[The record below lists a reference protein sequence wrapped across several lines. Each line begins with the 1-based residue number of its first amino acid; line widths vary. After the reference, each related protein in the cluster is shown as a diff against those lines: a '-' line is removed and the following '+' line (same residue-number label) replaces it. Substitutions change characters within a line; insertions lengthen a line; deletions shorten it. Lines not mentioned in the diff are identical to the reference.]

1 MAKSKSTSKRR
12 NKKLTLKLKV
22 KRKKP
27 IAVDRISDLPDFLLS
42 HILSFLTT
50 KDAVVT
56 SILSSRWKTLW
67 TLVPN
72 LDFDDYEVGFLRI
85 SSSLPSYPTWRRPSP
100 LPLLERYRFT
110 FAHIVSRVWSLRNA
124 NPNPPK
130 KFRLRWQNN
139 CDPIHVDT
147 WLRTAITRGFEALDL
162 DIYLPL
168 PDRFI
173 LPFTLFNHCKTL
185 AVLKLAGSIVL
196 DPPSSSA
203 MGFPSLKVL
212 HLHLVEYANPDSFS
226 RLLSC
231 CPVLQ
236 DLSVQILGNE
246 DGNIG
251 KYVLLDNLSN
261 LVEAVLETS
270 DSYVSVSCLTELF
283 DGFQEYGKRV
293 WAFLRAL
300 YNVKSLHLDAST
312 TECLCNAI
320 DFDDPPMF
328 HKLAYL
334 NFEYGHHC
342 LMENVLLLLL
352 HQAPKLAVLIFDKK
366 WSKCCGDEEKDC
378 FSLEKMFCEDIPECL
393 SSHLRTFHF
402 QGFHRI
408 KDELELIRRI
418 LKCAGVLKTMSVS
431 SYPLT
436 SAGKV
441 YVLNELLKFPRL
453 SSTCRIAFN

>member
-1 MAKSKSTSKRR
+1 MAKSKSTSKRS
-12 NKKLTLKLKV
+12 KKPILKL

-72 LDFDDYEVGFLRI
+72 IDFNDDEVGFLRTP
-85 SSSLPSYPTWRRPSP
+85 SSLPSYPTWQRPSP
-100 LPLLERYRFT
+100 LPLLKRYRFT
-110 FAHIVSRVWSLRNA
+110 FPHIVSRVWSLRNA

-130 KFRLRWQNN
+130 KFRLRWQND

-147 WLRTAITRGFEALDL
+147 WLRTAITRGFEELDL

-168 PDRFI
+168 PDHFI

-196 DPPSSSA
+196 NPPSSSA

-236 DLSVQILGNE
+236 DLSLQILGNE
-246 DGNIG
+246 DDENNFKIIVPTLKRLQFSIHIPNYKLEINAPCLEYLYFIGNIG

-261 LVEAVLETS
+261 IVEAVLETS
-270 DSYVSVSCLTELF
+270 DSYVRVSYLTELF

-300 YNVKSLHLDAST
+300 YNVKSLHLDSST
-312 TECLCNAI
+312 TEVNA
-320 DFDDPPMF
+320 
-328 HKLAYL
+328 
-334 NFEYGHHC
+334 
-342 LMENVLLLLL
+342 
-352 HQAPKLAVLIFDKK
+352 
-366 WSKCCGDEEKDC
+366 C
-378 FSLEKMFCEDIPECL
+378 FSCFIIKWL
-393 SSHLRTFHF
+393 ST
-402 QGFHRI
+402 
-408 KDELELIRRI
+408 
-418 LKCAGVLKTMSVS
+418 S
-431 SYPLT
+431 SWT
-436 SAGKV
+436 K
-441 YVLNELLKFPRL
+441 
-453 SSTCRIAFN
+453 

>member
-1 MAKSKSTSKRR
+1 MAKSKSTSKRS
-12 NKKLTLKLKV
+12 KKPILKLN
-22 KRKKP
+22 RKKP
-27 IAVDRISDLPDFLLS
+27 IAVDRISDLPDSLLS

-85 SSSLPSYPTWRRPSP
+85 SSSLHSYSTWQRPSP
-100 LPLLERYRFT
+100 LPLLKRYRFT
-110 FAHIVSRVWSLRNA
+110 FPHIVSRVWSLRNA

-130 KFRLRWQNN
+130 KFRLRWQND

-162 DIYLPL
+162 DIYLPP
-168 PDRFI
+168 PDHFI

-185 AVLKLAGSIVL
+185 AVLKLTGSIVL

-236 DLSVQILGNE
+236 DLAVQILGNKDGE
-246 DGNIG
+246 NNFKIIVPTLKRLQFCIHIPNYKLEINAPCLEYLYFVGNIG
-251 KYVLLDNLSN
+251 KHVLLANLSN

-270 DSYVSVSCLTELF
+270 DSYVSVRCLTELF

-300 YNVKSLHLDAST
+300 YNVKSLHLDSST
-312 TECLCNAI
+312 TEVRTCFSCSIIKWLSTSSWTSSNIVVGSRTYDYCVVLQCLCNAI

-334 NFEYGHHC
+334 NFGYGHHC
-342 LMENVLLLLL
+342 LMENVLPLLL
-352 HQAPKLAVLIFDKK
+352 HQAPKLAVLIFDKV
-366 WSKCCGDEEKDC
+366 C
-378 FSLEKMFCEDIPECL
+378 
-393 SSHLRTFHF
+393 
-402 QGFHRI
+402 
-408 KDELELIRRI
+408 
-418 LKCAGVLKTMSVS
+418 
-431 SYPLT
+431 
-436 SAGKV
+436 
-441 YVLNELLKFPRL
+441 
-453 SSTCRIAFN
+453 

>member
-1 MAKSKSTSKRR
+1 MAKSKSTSKRS
-12 NKKLTLKLKV
+12 KKPILKP

-27 IAVDRISDLPDFLLS
+27 IAVDGISDLPDFVLS
-42 HILSFLTT
+42 HILAFLTT
-50 KDAVVT
+50 KDAVAT
-56 SILSSRWKTLW
+56 SILSNRWKTLW

-72 LDFDDYEVGFLRI
+72 LDFDDYELGFLRI
-85 SSSLPSYPTWRRPSP
+85 SSSLPSYPIWRRPSP
-100 LPLLERYRFT
+100 LPLLKRYRFT

-130 KFRLRWQNN
+130 MFRLRWQND
-139 CDPIHVDT
+139 CDPIHLDT
-147 WLRTAITRGFEALDL
+147 WLRTAITRGFEVLDL

-168 PDRFI
+168 PDYFT
-173 LPFTLFNHCKTL
+173 LPFTLFNYCKTL

-236 DLSVQILGNE
+236 DLSVEILGRE
-246 DGNIG
+246 DGENNFKIVVRTLKRLQFSIHIPNYKLEINAPCLEYLYFIGNIG
-251 KYVLLDNLSN
+251 KYVLLGNLSN

-270 DSYVSVSCLTELF
+270 DSY
-283 DGFQEYGKRV
+283 
-293 WAFLRAL
+293 
-300 YNVKSLHLDAST
+300 
-312 TECLCNAI
+312 CLCNAI

-328 HKLAYL
+328 PKLAHL
-334 NFEYGHHC
+334 NFGYGHHC
-342 LMENVLLLLL
+342 LMENVLPLLL
-352 HQAPKLAVLIFDKK
+352 HRAPKLVVLIFDKK

-436 SAGKV
+436 SQGKV